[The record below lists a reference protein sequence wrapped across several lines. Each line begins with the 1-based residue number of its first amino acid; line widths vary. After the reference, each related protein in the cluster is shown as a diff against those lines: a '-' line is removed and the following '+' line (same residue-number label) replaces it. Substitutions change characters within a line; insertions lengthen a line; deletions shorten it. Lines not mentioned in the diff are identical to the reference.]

1 MAEPTVS
8 APAPPLQGEF
18 RVGRVFSNS
27 LSILFRN
34 IAQFMLLSAIA
45 SLPFLLVY
53 GDLYARPFAR
63 AAARSWNGTQLIAFV
78 LGTVL
83 TALCQAVVLYGA
95 FQVMRRRR
103 FQIGES
109 LTRGL
114 KRFLPVIGTTFC
126 LIFAMT
132 VGFILL
138 VVPGFIVLSM
148 CYVALPACVVER
160 LGPFQSLSRS
170 SQLTKGHRWK
180 VFGIYIVLMIGI
192 GIGSTILAA
201 VLALAGSSIV
211 LIVGMFFWNTLARA
225 IESIVAVVAY
235 HDLRVAKEGVDIEHI
250 ASVFD

>member
-18 RVGRVFSNS
+18 RIGRVFSNS

-180 VFGIYIVLMIGI
+180 VFGIW
-192 GIGSTILAA
+192 STILAA